1 MQQSEGIFSKEH
13 LRSNI
18 PSGIERSSLVRWP
31 NDDDYDDDN
40 YLEVEVEK
48 REEDSDFI
56 GPENRRIDHNSP
68 ALINRFF

>member
-1 MQQSEGIFSKEH
+1 MQQSEAIFSKEH

-31 NDDDYDDDN
+31 NDEDYDDDDHV
-40 YLEVEVEK
+40 EVEVEE
-48 REEDSDFI
+48 RQEESDFI
-56 GPENRRIDHNSP
+56 GPENRRIDYNSP